1 MSKDR
6 DPTGSR
12 DPAIDE
18 MLGEVFAEDMAAEGI
33 LTDTTGHKEKDE
45 PPKKLNVDIITTPNL
60 VVMEFSMPIRWLN
73 MPPELAIDLGNALRK
88 WGRKLIK
95 KQHGE

>member
-33 LTDTTGHKEKDE
+33 LTG
-45 PPKKLNVDIITTPNL
+45 KKMN
-60 VVMEFSMPIRWLN
+60 R
-73 MPPELAIDLGNALRK
+73 RK
-88 WGRKLIK
+88 S
-95 KQHGE
+95 

>member
-1 MSKDR
+1 
-6 DPTGSR
+6 
-12 DPAIDE
+12 
-18 MLGEVFAEDMAAEGI
+18 
-33 LTDTTGHKEKDE
+33 
-45 PPKKLNVDIITTPNL
+45 
-60 VVMEFSMPIRWLN
+60 MEFSMPIRWLN

>member
-1 MSKDR
+1 MNEK

-18 MLGEVFAEDMAAEGI
+18 MLGEVFAEDMATLDASGQ
-33 LTDTTGHKEKDE
+33 TDRDE
-45 PPKKLNVDIITTPNL
+45 APTKMTIDIITTPDL
-60 VVMEFSMPIRWLN
+60 VILELSQAVRWLN

-95 KQHGE
+95 KQHGK